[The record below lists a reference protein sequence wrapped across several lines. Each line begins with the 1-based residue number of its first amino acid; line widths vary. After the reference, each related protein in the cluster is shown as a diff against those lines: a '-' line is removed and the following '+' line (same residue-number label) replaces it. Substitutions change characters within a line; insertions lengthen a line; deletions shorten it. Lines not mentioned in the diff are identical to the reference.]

1 MTPAIVVAACAFVL
15 WQMKP
20 ELLFASTTPTGADL
34 GGQVWGPA
42 QLREHI
48 LPSLSGWSPEWFA
61 GLPTYVLYMPLPAL
75 VVIFFNI
82 ALPYGVAFKLT
93 VALGAVALPG
103 AAWAL
108 GRLSR
113 LPSPIPACLAVAVL
127 PFLFDDSYFR
137 WGGNIVSSVAG
148 EYAYQ
153 LGVLS
158 FLVALGLIDIVLR
171 TGRWRATAALVSAF
185 ACLCHPFVAL
195 MVLICGSLLI
205 AAHALRVGTTAVRR
219 VAPLVVVVPLLSA
232 FWFLPFV
239 WYRSELDPLPHSL
252 DGGWTAILFPLPAW
266 AEVIIVGL
274 AVAGIVRA
282 VRGRHPA
289 SLTLVGTAL
298 ICGAA
303 VLVFPRGWVGGW
315 TSQQSLA
322 LTAARMLP
330 FWYLAVVLLAGLGA
344 GDLVLRA
351 SARWPSATAVGPI
364 AGLVVAVMALGIVT
378 GTLPLTR
385 NQNITTPQGLV
396 THSKWL
402 FMPQVET
409 SLVPLWVSEGF
420 GGYEREPNWSQ
431 YHSLMQA
438 MSKVGAKNGCGRA
451 LPEDDPS
458 GMYGSIFEFS
468 LLPYWTN
475 GCIDAMWGIPED
487 ESRTFSYV
495 ELALSLVSSSTEAH
509 YQPGVEF
516 QSLDV
521 RRGIP
526 LLQELGV
533 RYYLAFT
540 PMAKSEAS
548 SDPTLRLIATSGPWK
563 IYEIRG
569 VAIVQGLSHQPVV
582 VSDGSKALKW
592 LDATAPWF
600 LNPVNGAQPAAGG
613 PVNWSRVSDAST
625 APRGAALPHVTV
637 SQVTSGRNSISF
649 HVDRIGV
656 PVEVRTTYFPWW
668 SAHGAQG
675 PWRLA
680 PNDLVVIPTSHNVVL
695 SAKPRLIDHLAVAIS
710 LVAVLMT
717 ALLAIW
723 DKRRRKTSDPE

>member
-1 MTPAIVVAACAFVL
+1 VAACAFVF

-20 ELLFASTTPTGADL
+20 GLLFASTTPTGADL

-42 QLREHI
+42 QLRDHI

-75 VVIFFNI
+75 VVIFFGI
-82 ALPYGVAFKLT
+82 AFPYGVALKLT
-93 VALGAVALPG
+93 VAVGVIALPA
-103 AAWAL
+103 AAWAF

-148 EYAYQ
+148 EYSYQ
-153 LGVLS
+153 LGVLA
-158 FLVALGLIDIVLR
+158 FLVALGLIDVVLR
-171 TGRWRATAALVSAF
+171 TGRWRATAAVVSAV

-205 AAHALRVGTTAVRR
+205 IGHALHAGLTAMRR
-219 VAPLVVVVPLLSA
+219 VAPLVILIPLLAA
-232 FWFLPFV
+232 FWFLPFA

-252 DGGWTAILFPLPAW
+252 NGGWSSLLFPLPVW
-266 AEVIIVGL
+266 SEVVIVGL
-274 AVAGIVRA
+274 AAVGVARA
-282 VRGRHPA
+282 IRSRHPV
-289 SLTLVGTAL
+289 SVMVVGTAL
-298 ICGAA
+298 ICGLA
-303 VLVFPRGWVGGW
+303 VLVLPRGWVGGW
-315 TSQQSLA
+315 ESQQTLA

-330 FWYLAVVLLAGLGA
+330 FWYLALVLLAGMGA
-344 GDLVLRA
+344 GDLALRA
-351 SARWPSATAVGPI
+351 SARWTSATTVGPI
-364 AGLVVAVMALGIVT
+364 AGLLVAAMAIGIVT
-378 GTLPLTR
+378 GTLPLSR
-385 NQNITTPQGLV
+385 VQNVATPQGLV
-396 THSKWL
+396 THSTWL
-402 FMPQVET
+402 FLPQVET

-420 GGYEREPNWSQ
+420 GGYEREPNWPQ
-431 YHSLMQA
+431 YHSLMEA

-468 LLPYWTN
+468 LLPYWTK

-495 ELALSLVSSSTEAH
+495 ELALSLVSSTAEAH
-509 YQPGVEF
+509 YQPGVDF

-526 LLQELGV
+526 LLRELGV

-540 PMAKSEAS
+540 PMAQSEAS
-548 SDPTLRLIATSGPWK
+548 SDPDLRLIATSAPWK
-563 IYEIRG
+563 IYKIRN
-569 VAIVQGLSHQPVV
+569 VTIVQGLTHQPVV
-582 VSDGSKALKW
+582 VPDASKDPLKW

-600 LNPVNGAQPAAGG
+600 LNPGKAAEPAAGG
-613 PVNWSRVSDAST
+613 PANWNRVSDAST
-625 APRGAALPHVTV
+625 AAKGAPLPHVVVNRITN
-637 SQVTSGRNSISF
+637 GRDTISF
-649 HVDRIGV
+649 HVNRLGV
-656 PVEVRTTYFPWW
+656 PVELRTTYFPWW
-668 SAHGAQG
+668 SADGAVG

-680 PNDLVVIPTSHNVVL
+680 PNDLVVVPTSHEVVL
-695 SAKPRLIDHLAVAIS
+695 SAKPKLIDHLALAIS
-710 LVAVLMT
+710 ALAVLLT
-717 ALLAIW
+717 SLLAIW
-723 DKRRRKTSDPE
+723 DRRRRKANEPG